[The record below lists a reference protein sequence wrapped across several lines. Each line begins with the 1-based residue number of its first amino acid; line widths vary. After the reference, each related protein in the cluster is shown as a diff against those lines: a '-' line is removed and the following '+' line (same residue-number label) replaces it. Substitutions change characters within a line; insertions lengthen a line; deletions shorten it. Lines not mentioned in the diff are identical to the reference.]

1 VYKKIPMSEIF
12 KKINLS
18 LNDAIKA
25 KNSDRVLTLRSIV
38 SQKKDKEIELRTG
51 DQKEVSDAD
60 ITNILN
66 KMMKQRK
73 ESIEMYEKGARKDL
87 IEKEKSEIAIIE
99 EFLPEQMGDDEVIK
113 VCKEAIAES
122 SAQSI
127 RDMGKVMQVLKSKYL
142 GKMDFAKAGKILKE
156 QLQG

>member
-1 VYKKIPMSEIF
+1 MSEIF

-18 LNDAIKA
+18 LNEAIKS
-25 KNSDRVLTLRSIV
+25 KNSYRVLTLRSIV

-51 DQKEVSDAD
+51 NQKEILDTD
-60 ITNILN
+60 IVNILN

-73 ESIEMYEKGARKDL
+73 ESIEMYEKGRRQDL
-87 IEKEKSEIAIIE
+87 IEKEKLEIATIE
-99 EFLPEQMGDDEVIK
+99 EFLPEQMSDDEVTK
-113 VCKEAIAES
+113 ACNEAITDS

-127 RDMGKVMQVLKSKYL
+127 KDMGKVMTFLKTKYL

>member
-1 VYKKIPMSEIF
+1 MSEIF

-18 LNDAIKA
+18 LNEAIKS

-51 DQKEVSDAD
+51 DQKEILDTD

-73 ESIEMYEKGARKDL
+73 ESIEMYEKGGRQDL
-87 IEKEKSEIAIIE
+87 IEKEKSEITIIK
-99 EFLPEQMGDDEVIK
+99 EFLPEQMSDDEVAK
-113 VCKEAIAES
+113 ACNQAIADS

-127 RDMGKVMQVLKSKYL
+127 KDMGKVMTVLKSKYL

>member
-1 VYKKIPMSEIF
+1 MSEIF

-60 ITNILN
+60 VTNILTV
-66 KMMKQRK
+66 
-73 ESIEMYEKGARKDL
+73 SYTHLTLPTSDL
-87 IEKEKSEIAIIE
+87 
-99 EFLPEQMGDDEVIK
+99 V
-113 VCKEAIAES
+113 
-122 SAQSI
+122 
-127 RDMGKVMQVLKSKYL
+127 
-142 GKMDFAKAGKILKE
+142 
-156 QLQG
+156 

>member
-1 VYKKIPMSEIF
+1 MSELF

-18 LNDAIKA
+18 LNEAIKG
-25 KNSDRVLTLRSIV
+25 KNAERVLTLRLIV

-51 DQKEVSDAD
+51 EQKDILDSD

-73 ESIEMYEKGARKDL
+73 ESIEMYEKGGRADL
-87 IEKEKSEIAIIE
+87 VEKERLEINIIE
-99 EFLPEQMGDDEVIK
+99 EFLPKQMDDDEILK
-113 VCKEAIAES
+113 SCKEAISES
-122 SAQSI
+122 GATSI
-127 RDMGKVMQVLKSKYL
+127 KDMGKAMKVLKDRYL
-142 GKMDFAKAGKILKE
+142 GTMDFAKAGKILKE

>member
-1 VYKKIPMSEIF
+1 MSEIF

-18 LNDAIKA
+18 LNNAIKA

-38 SQKKDKEIELRTG
+38 SQKKDKEIELRTE

-73 ESIEMYEKGARKDL
+73 ESIEMYEKGGRIDL
-87 IEKEKSEIAIIE
+87 IEKEKLEIQVIE
-99 EFLPEQMGDDEVIK
+99 DFLPEQMSDDEI
-113 VCKEAIAES
+113 
-122 SAQSI
+122 AQS
-127 RDMGKVMQVLKSKYL
+127 
-142 GKMDFAKAGKILKE
+142 
-156 QLQG
+156 

>member
-1 VYKKIPMSEIF
+1 MSEIF

-18 LNDAIKA
+18 LNEAIKS

-51 DQKEVSDAD
+51 DQKEILDTD

-73 ESIEMYEKGARKDL
+73 ESIEMYEKGGRQDL
-87 IEKEKSEIAIIE
+87 IEKEKSEISNYKRIFART
-99 EFLPEQMGDDEVIK
+99 DE
-113 VCKEAIAES
+113 
-122 SAQSI
+122 
-127 RDMGKVMQVLKSKYL
+127 R
-142 GKMDFAKAGKILKE
+142 
-156 QLQG
+156 

>member
-1 VYKKIPMSEIF
+1 MSELF

-18 LNDAIKA
+18 LNEAIKG
-25 KNSDRVLTLRSIV
+25 KNAERVLTLRSIV

-51 DQKEVSDAD
+51 EQKAILDSD

-73 ESIEMYEKGARKDL
+73 ESIEMYERGRRADL
-87 IEKEKSEIAIIE
+87 VEKERLEINIIE
-99 EFLPEQMGDDEVIK
+99 EFLPKQMDDDEILK
-113 VCKEAIAES
+113 SCKEAISES
-122 SAQSI
+122 GAASI
-127 RDMGKVMQVLKSKYL
+127 KDMGKAMKVLKDKYL
-142 GKMDFAKAGKILKE
+142 GTMDFAKAGKILKE

>member
-1 VYKKIPMSEIF
+1 MSEIF

-18 LNDAIKA
+18 LNEAIKS
-25 KNSDRVLTLRSIV
+25 KNSYRVLTLRSIV

-51 DQKEVSDAD
+51 NQKEILDTD
-60 ITNILN
+60 IVNILN

-73 ESIEMYEKGARKDL
+73 ESIEMYEKGRRQDL
-87 IEKEKSEIAIIE
+87 IEKEKLEIATIE
-99 EFLPEQMGDDEVIK
+99 EFLPEQMSDDEVTK
-113 VCKEAIAES
+113 ACNEAITDS

-127 RDMGKVMQVLKSKYL
+127 KDMGKVMTFLKTKYL
-142 GKMDFAKAGKILKE
+142 GKMDFSKAGKILKE

>member
-1 VYKKIPMSEIF
+1 MSEIF

-60 ITNILN
+60 VTNILN

-127 RDMGKVMQVLKSKYL
+127 GDMGKVMQVLKSKYL